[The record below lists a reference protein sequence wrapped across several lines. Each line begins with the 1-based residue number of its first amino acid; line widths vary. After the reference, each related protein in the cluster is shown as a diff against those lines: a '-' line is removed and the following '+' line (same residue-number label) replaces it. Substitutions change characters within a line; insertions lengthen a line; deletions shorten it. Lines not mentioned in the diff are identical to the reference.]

1 MCLSLSSRS
10 VSVMITCTSKWR
22 NVHTCNAMKWRSVW
36 LRIDWRATEICWR
49 ELRLVFNIAIYRI
62 VTCFARDS
70 STYQVSWGKKL
81 YMKNKMHEWVY
92 WNLNPRLNLGPI
104 KENNMKYV
112 KLALKHFFLLSLIGV
127 FNEQKL
133 ETHVL
138 DRSTLES
145 TTKEN

>member
-1 MCLSLSSRS
+1 
-10 VSVMITCTSKWR
+10 
-22 NVHTCNAMKWRSVW
+22 
-36 LRIDWRATEICWR
+36 
-49 ELRLVFNIAIYRI
+49 
-62 VTCFARDS
+62 
-70 STYQVSWGKKL
+70 
-81 YMKNKMHEWVY
+81 
-92 WNLNPRLNLGPI
+92 
-104 KENNMKYV
+104 MKYV